1 MRIGWAT
8 PTFPA
13 GIPLGSDDKS
23 YAYDG
28 YLVSA
33 KFTQI
38 RQIGV
43 NLFLSLSL
51 SLSQA
56 RKWHRTS
63 ESFGQ
68 RWSVGDV
75 IGCLLDIEEKTI
87 SKSLAMTS

>member
-38 RQIGV
+38 RQLGV
-43 NLFLSLSL
+43 INFSLSL
-51 SLSQA
+51 SLRLVSGTVPPRA
-56 RKWHRTS
+56 LVNA
-63 ESFGQ
+63 GL
-68 RWSVGDV
+68 SV
-75 IGCLLDIEEKTI
+75 
-87 SKSLAMTS
+87 M